1 MSGTPDYRS
10 DFVCRENNIQ
20 PEGEFREDILVH
32 DNSIHISDIDCDD
45 MEIDETIYPTD
56 RGDYRADFILEN
68 EEYDLNPFNS
78 LKV

>member
-10 DFVCRENNIQ
+10 DFVYRENFIE
-20 PEGEFREDILVH
+20 PEGEFREDILAH
-32 DNSIHISDIDCDD
+32 DNSIHISDLDSDD

-56 RGDYRADFILEN
+56 KGEYRDEFILEN